1 MRFYPT
7 HDESVTEG
15 VTLAE
20 EVTGPDAAVTEADS
34 TWKEGIRDRRTSGF
48 TIIGGG
54 GSLTVKYADFVIY
67 GNVVMLCQGRDSIQS
82 LDRCKT
88 LISAVAGL

>member
-1 MRFYPT
+1 LRFYPT
-7 HDESVTEG
+7 HDEAVTEG